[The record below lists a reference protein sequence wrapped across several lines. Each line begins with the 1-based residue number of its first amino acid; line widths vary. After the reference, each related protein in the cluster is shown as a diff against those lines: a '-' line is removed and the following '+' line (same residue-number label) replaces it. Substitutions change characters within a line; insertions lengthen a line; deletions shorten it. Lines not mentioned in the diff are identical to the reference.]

1 MQNFVIEKATQKDL
15 NSILNITKD
24 ALNSMKAMNFNQW
37 NEHYPN
43 EEIFKEDIK
52 AQELYLY
59 KEKDEILGFIASMK
73 NSNPNFTSKST
84 LKNPTII

>member
-37 NEHYPN
+37 DEHYPN
-43 EEIFKEDIK
+43 EEIVKEDSK
-52 AQELYLY
+52 AQELYH
-59 KEKDEILGFIASMK
+59 
-73 NSNPNFTSKST
+73 
-84 LKNPTII
+84 